1 MLEINFP
8 VYRIL
13 RKGESDRN
21 YDGNGSEGNNENE
34 GYVLAQTS
42 VNAHKAFCIQGL
54 STARGSRVEI
64 ETCSHSIIIDW
75 ADEEIL
81 LSIKET
87 IEERLSEIEKLK
99 KSKGKRR

>member
-21 YDGNGSEGNNENE
+21 YDYNGSEGNNENE
-34 GYVLAQTS
+34 GYVIAQTS
-42 VNAHKAFCIQGL
+42 VSAHKAFCTQGI
-54 STARGSRVEI
+54 SIARGSRVEI
-64 ETCSHSIIIDW
+64 ETCSDSIIIDG
-75 ADEEIL
+75 ADREIL

-87 IEERLSEIEKLK
+87 IEERLSEIEN
-99 KSKGKRR
+99 